1 MDISRLLRFKE
12 YARKYGM
19 FLVLFGL
26 IVLGSCLSDVF
37 LKSRNLLNIAR
48 QVSIIGLLAVGETF
62 PILAGGID
70 LSVGGVLS
78 ASVIFAA
85 TVQFLPFP
93 VVILLTIL
101 FGSIFGLITGSLVSR
116 AKITP
121 FIAGMAIGIIGE
133 GVAFLLSNGQPIFIV
148 NNKEIFS
155 ALGNE
160 SFAGLPIPVVVL
172 VLCTILGQVFLSSTT
187 AGIYLKAL
195 GGNEEA
201 TFWSGVNT
209 SKYRTLSFILSGAFA
224 GGAAILAIARTTVGD
239 PVAGSNLTLDAISAV
254 VIGGTHLNGGG
265 VGGVVGTLLGAF
277 IMGII
282 NNLFNLLNV
291 SAYWQLIAK
300 GVIIIGAVYMGTRTR
315 KE

>member
-1 MDISRLLRFKE
+1 MVI
-12 YARKYGM
+12 G
-19 FLVLFGL
+19 LFGL
-26 IVLGSCLSDVF
+26 ILLGSCLSNEF

-62 PILAGGID
+62 PIIAGGID

-93 VVILLTIL
+93 AVILLTIL

-121 FIAGMAIGIIGE
+121 FIAGMAVGIIGE
-133 GVAFLLSNGQPIFIV
+133 GVAFLLSKGQPIFIV
-148 NNKEIFS
+148 NNINIIS
-155 ALGNE
+155 ALGNS
-160 SFAGLPIPVVVL
+160 SFAGLPIPVIVF
-172 VLCTILGQVFLSSTT
+172 VLCVAIGQVFLSSTT

-201 TFWSGVNT
+201 TFWSGINT

-224 GGAAILAIARTTVGD
+224 GAAAILAIARTSVGD
-239 PVAGSNLTLDAISAV
+239 PTAGSNTTLDAISAV
-254 VIGGTHLNGGG
+254 VIGGTYLNGGG
-265 VGGVVGTLLGAF
+265 VGSVLGTFLGAF
-277 IMGII
+277 MMGII
-282 NNLFNLLNV
+282 GNLFNLLNV

-300 GVIIIGAVYMGTRTR
+300 GVIIIGAVYIGKRR
-315 KE
+315 E